1 MADEN
6 DSKLLEAHAIG
17 GDSQAII
24 DAARE
29 GVEPKV
35 LDTDAVYAMPVPLP
49 IADLEQFRARP
60 DAQRGNF
67 YPSTV
72 DSFVQYVGEQSKGEE
87 TTIWVQPDGGHI
99 EAILNDHDSIDA
111 GWGDHKAI
119 LDLIVS
125 PEWRF
130 WLAQDG
136 ELLSQQEFAQHIEEG
151 IADMVKPDGAE
162 MLEIAQSIEGKND
175 VAFKSKIDLTSGEI
189 RVGYEERVEA
199 QAGASGQLAVPRE
212 FTIGVAPFI
221 GEDAFK
227 LNARLRWRVN
237 GGNLMLGYKL
247 DRPDA
252 AVREVLAGIY
262 KRLSEGSE
270 GFSRVFYGKPPSGS
284 RKRVLTA

>member
-1 MADEN
+1 MPESE
-6 DSKLLEAHAIG
+6 SKLLEATAIG
-17 GDSQAII
+17 GDTQAII
-24 DAARE
+24 DAARA
-29 GVEPKV
+29 GVEPKM
-35 LDTDAVYAMPVPLP
+35 LDPEAVYALPVPAP
-49 IADLEQFRARP
+49 IVDLEQFRDRP

-67 YPSTV
+67 FPSTV
-72 DSFVQYVGEQSKGEE
+72 DSFVQYVKEQETAGE

-99 EAILNDHDSIDA
+99 EAILNDHHA
-111 GWGDHKAI
+111 LAPGWGDHKAI

-136 ELLSQQEFAQHIEEG
+136 ELLSQQEFAEHIEEG
-151 IADMVKPDGAE
+151 IADMVSPDGAQ

-175 VAFKSKIDLTSGEI
+175 VAFKSKIDLTSGEV
-189 RVGYEERVEA
+189 RLGYEEKVEA
-199 QAGASGQLAVPRE
+199 QAGTSGQLAVPRE

-237 GGNLMLGYKL
+237 GGKLMLGYKL

-262 KRLSEGSE
+262 KRLTDTTD

-284 RKRVLTA
+284 RKRVLT